1 MGNLSHFD
9 DGRTSFD
16 SRSYI
21 VEETN
26 QKAGI
31 RRVGAK
37 MELRKWRS
45 HEGDLMWTVNMD
57 GTERVL
63 DTNLDDILCS
73 EDPLDFVLATTTSF
87 RLPPGSTLVA
97 PIDKQEIWA
106 SGVTY
111 ERSRD
116 ARMEESKQGGDFYD
130 LVYDADRPE
139 LFFKASPW
147 RATGHLG
154 SIRVR
159 QDSTWDVPEP
169 ELTLVA
175 NNSGHIIG
183 ATIGNDVSSR
193 SIEGENP
200 LYLPQAKSYNGSC
213 ALGPYIR
220 LLDTNF
226 NLPDLR
232 AIEIQLQI
240 QRNGQLAF
248 DGKASTATM
257 KRHVD
262 DLVSWLFREL
272 DFPYGA
278 FLMSGTGIVP
288 DLPYTMVSG
297 DVVSISMSGLGTLTN
312 TVR

>member
-1 MGNLSHFD
+1 
-9 DGRTSFD
+9 
-16 SRSYI
+16 
-21 VEETN
+21 
-26 QKAGI
+26 
-31 RRVGAK
+31 

-45 HEGDLMWTVNMD
+45 HEGDLLWTVNVD
-57 GTERVL
+57 GTERVI
-63 DTNLDDILCS
+63 DTNLDEILCS
-73 EDPLDFVLATTTSF
+73 EDPLDYVLATLTSF
-87 RLPPGSTLVA
+87 RLPAGATLLA

-154 SIRVR
+154 LIRVR
-159 QDSTWDVPEP
+159 KDSTWDVPEP
-169 ELTLVA
+169 ELTLIA
-175 NNSGHIIG
+175 NNAGHIVG

-213 ALGPYIR
+213 AIGPYIR
-220 LLDTNF
+220 LLDSNF

-232 AIEIQLQI
+232 SIEIDLRI
-240 QRNGQLAF
+240 TRNNETVF
-248 DGKASTATM
+248 DGKASTSKM
-257 KRHVD
+257 RRHVD
-262 DLVSWLFREL
+262 DLVGWLYKEL

-288 DLPYTMVSG
+288 DLPYTMETG
-297 DVVSISMSGLGTLTN
+297 DVVSITMTGLGTLTN
-312 TVR
+312 TVT

>member
-1 MGNLSHFD
+1 
-9 DGRTSFD
+9 
-16 SRSYI
+16 
-21 VEETN
+21 
-26 QKAGI
+26 
-31 RRVGAK
+31 

-45 HEGDLMWTVNMD
+45 HEGDLLWTVNID

-87 RLPPGSTLVA
+87 RLPPGSTLIA

-116 ARMEESKQGGDFYD
+116 ARMEESKQGGDVYD

-147 RATGHLG
+147 RATGHMG
-154 SIRVR
+154 GIRVR

-169 ELTLVA
+169 ELTLIA
-175 NNSGHIIG
+175 NNCGHIVG

-213 ALGPYIR
+213 ALGPCIR
-220 LLDTNF
+220 LLDGNF
-226 NLPDLR
+226 SLPDFR
-232 AIEIQLQI
+232 AIEIDLHI
-240 QRNGQLAF
+240 KRNGEVVF
-248 DGKASTATM
+248 DGKASTSTM

-262 DLVSWLFREL
+262 DLVGWLYREL

-288 DLPYTMVSG
+288 DLPYTMVTG

-312 TVR
+312 TVI

>member
-1 MGNLSHFD
+1 
-9 DGRTSFD
+9 
-16 SRSYI
+16 
-21 VEETN
+21 
-26 QKAGI
+26 
-31 RRVGAK
+31 

-45 HEGDLMWTVNMD
+45 HEGDLLWTVNVD

-63 DTNLDDILCS
+63 DTNLDDILCA
-73 EDPLDFVLATTTSF
+73 EDPLDFVMATTTSF
-87 RLPPGSTLVA
+87 RLPAGSVLVA
-97 PIDKQEIWA
+97 PVDKQEIWA

-116 ARMEESKQGGDFYD
+116 ARIEESKQGGDFYD
-130 LVYDADRPE
+130 LVYDAERPE
-139 LFFKASPW
+139 LFFKAAPW
-147 RATGHLG
+147 RATGNLG
-154 SIRVR
+154 NIRVR
-159 QDSTWDVPEP
+159 KDSTWDVPEP

-175 NNSGHIIG
+175 NNVGHIIG

-213 ALGPYIR
+213 AIGPCIR
-220 LLDTNF
+220 LLDSSF

-232 AIEIQLQI
+232 EIDIQLHIERQ
-240 QRNGQLAF
+240 GSLVF
-248 DGKASTATM
+248 DGKASTSTM

-262 DLVSWLFREL
+262 DLVNWLFREL

-278 FLMSGTGIVP
+278 LLMSGTGIVP
-288 DLPYTMVSG
+288 DLPYTMQPG

-312 TVR
+312 TVI

>member
-1 MGNLSHFD
+1 
-9 DGRTSFD
+9 
-16 SRSYI
+16 
-21 VEETN
+21 
-26 QKAGI
+26 
-31 RRVGAK
+31 

-45 HEGDLMWTVNMD
+45 HEGDLLWSVNVD

-73 EDPLDFVLATTTSF
+73 EDPLDYVLATLTSF
-87 RLPPGSTLVA
+87 RLPSGSTLLA

-116 ARMEESKQGGDFYD
+116 ARMEESRQGGDFYD

-139 LFFKASPW
+139 LFYKASPW
-147 RATGHLG
+147 RAAGHMG
-154 SIRVR
+154 TIRVR
-159 QDSTWDVPEP
+159 NDSNWDVPEP

-175 NNSGHIIG
+175 NNCGHIVG

-226 NLPDLR
+226 HLPELR
-232 AIEIQLQI
+232 AIEIELLI
-240 QRNGQLAF
+240 KRNNEVVFNGA
-248 DGKASTATM
+248 ASTATM

-262 DLVSWLFREL
+262 DLVGWLYREL

-288 DLPYTMVSG
+288 DLPYTMKSG
-297 DVVSISMSGLGTLTN
+297 DVVSISMNGLGTLTN
-312 TVR
+312 TVI

>member
-1 MGNLSHFD
+1 
-9 DGRTSFD
+9 
-16 SRSYI
+16 
-21 VEETN
+21 
-26 QKAGI
+26 
-31 RRVGAK
+31 

-45 HEGDLMWTVNMD
+45 HEGDLLWTLNVD

-63 DTNLDDILCS
+63 DTTLDDILCS
-73 EDPLDFVLATTTSF
+73 EEPNDYVLATVTSF
-87 RLPPGSTLVA
+87 RLPPGATLLA

-147 RATGHLG
+147 RATGHKG
-154 SIRVR
+154 GIRVR
-159 QDSTWDVPEP
+159 TDSTWDVPEP
-169 ELTLVA
+169 ELTVVV
-175 NNSGHIIG
+175 NNGGHIVG

-213 ALGPYIR
+213 ALGPCIR
-220 LLDTNF
+220 LFDANF

-232 AIEIQLQI
+232 TIDIDLRISRNAIQV
-240 QRNGQLAF
+240 F

-262 DLVSWLFREL
+262 DLVGWLYREL

-278 FLMSGTGIVP
+278 FLMTGTGIVP
-288 DLPYTMVSG
+288 DLPYTMQSG
-297 DVVSISMSGLGTLTN
+297 DVVSISMTGLGTLTN
-312 TVR
+312 TVI